1 MDIVEIYKKQTLI
14 SKIIFITLIVLTLI
28 SLIELLYSF
37 NTYTCYPRFNSF
49 SLTNSENVVSF
60 NGIEFS
66 SEDKCI
72 SSTKSLFLNQSLTS
86 VFFSFLLIPIWFLVK
101 NIYIK
106 NLNKFSNFMSFFEIN
121 RFDRGLFRIWLVL
134 GWFWLVFVCILMM
147 AEIPDY
153 RRYSNDVDDT
163 LHVFLSGLFFLAFYI
178 LVPLVWLSLKKITL
192 WISRGFK

>member
-49 SLTNSENVVSF
+49 SLTTSENVVSF

-106 NLNKFSNFMSFFEIN
+106 NLNKFSNFMNFFEIN

-178 LVPLVWLSLKKITL
+178 LVPLVCYL
-192 WISRGFK
+192 

>member
-49 SLTNSENVVSF
+49 SLTTSENVVSF

-106 NLNKFSNFMSFFEIN
+106 NLNKFSNFMNFFEIN

-163 LHVFLSGLFFLAFYI
+163 LYVFLSGLFFLAFYI

>member
-14 SKIIFITLIVLTLI
+14 SKITFITLIVLTLI

-49 SLTNSENVVSF
+49 SLTTSENVVSF

-86 VFFSFLLIPIWFLVK
+86 VFFPFLLIPIWFLVK

-106 NLNKFSNFMSFFEIN
+106 NLNKFSNFMNFFEIN

-163 LHVFLSGLFFLAFYI
+163 LYIFLSGLFFLAFYI

>member
-106 NLNKFSNFMSFFEIN
+106 NLNKFSNFMNFFEIN

-163 LHVFLSGLFFLAFYI
+163 LYVFLSGLFFLAFYI